1 MMIFDKSRFLKI
13 FIIALFLLSCESDGG
28 FDPDSEQRIDFEKF
42 TLVAPLDW
50 SRFYPQGTDGFFG
63 GLTNNRDT
71 LYFDYGVFSF
81 SSIDDINE
89 NNETISFKKLK
100 VGGHSSK
107 IVLEKREGEISKRFS
122 FYSDKKD
129 GKNLNRIYCYA
140 PVDQELIKSIFL
152 SHRFK

>member
-1 MMIFDKSRFLKI
+1 MILHKYRFFII
-13 FIIALFLLSCESDGG
+13 FIVASFLLGCESDGEL
-28 FDPDSEQRIDFEKF
+28 DPDTEQRIDFEKF
-42 TLVAPLDW
+42 TLVAPLNW
-50 SRFYPQGTDGFFG
+50 ARFYPQGTDGFFG

-81 SSIDDINE
+81 STIDDINE
-89 NNETISFKKLK
+89 NSETISFQELT

-107 IVLEKREGEISKRFS
+107 IVLEKREGEISERFS
-122 FYSDKKD
+122 FYADKKD

-140 PVDQELIKSIFL
+140 PVDQALIKSIFL